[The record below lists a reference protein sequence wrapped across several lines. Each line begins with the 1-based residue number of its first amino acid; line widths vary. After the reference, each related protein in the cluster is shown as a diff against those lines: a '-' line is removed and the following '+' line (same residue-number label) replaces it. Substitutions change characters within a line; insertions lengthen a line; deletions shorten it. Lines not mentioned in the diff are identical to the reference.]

1 MVRAVFFLL
10 AVALLAWLAAFLGG
24 LDGVLDAE
32 VNGVVIGVHT
42 GLAIGLT
49 LILVAIVFISA
60 FGFKSLIDWPGKIRR
75 KAFEA
80 RRAKGMLSLT
90 RGLEAV
96 AAGDATDATRLA
108 KAASRQL
115 EEPAL
120 TRLLTAQAAQL
131 SGDEGTA
138 RDAFTAM
145 LAAPETEFLGR
156 RGLYLQAMRAN
167 DATAAA
173 EHAERAFRLRPNA
186 EWAFRS
192 VFDLALERAAWG
204 EARAALELAQKNH
217 VVEGEDVRRSKAALL
232 AADAYAANAAGDS
245 ATALREA
252 EEAAKLAPD
261 FAPAAVL
268 AARRLAATGKT
279 GRAEKVLEAAW
290 KERPHPAIAVAY
302 ADLKPRDDANAR
314 AERLSRLADL
324 SPFEEESILLRAE
337 QNIVLE
343 DWAAAREGLEQ
354 ILTRRPTAR
363 AFSLMAAAVEGET
376 GSASAARPFYSR
388 AATAPR
394 ETGLGL
400 DGDFDLSAATWT
412 RLVREYAEHGR
423 LEPPALADAPRGLT
437 PDEIRRLAPAPVAM
451 PEPETDE
458 TGDVETNDIIDVDS
472 IEPGEAASSEAGAIA
487 TPLVSAEPVGD
498 AKADAPDTHSETPDE
513 TRTEAA
519 DAADQ
524 AKEHADFSADDA
536 TASEADA
543 APTGTTDEDASAPEK
558 KPDSL

>member
-1 MVRAVFFLL
+1 MVRAVFFLI
-10 AVALLAWLAAFLGG
+10 AVALLGWLAAFLGS
-24 LDGVLDAE
+24 LDGFIDAE
-32 VNGVVIGVHT
+32 VNGEIVGIHT
-42 GLAIGLT
+42 GAAIGLT
-49 LILVAIVFISA
+49 LILVAIVFVSA
-60 FGFKSLIDWPGKIRR
+60 FGFKNLIDWPGKIRR
-75 KAFEA
+75 KAFET

-108 KAASRQL
+108 KAATRQL

-131 SGDEGTA
+131 SGDEETA

-167 DATAAA
+167 DAAAAA

-204 EARAALELAQKNH
+204 EARAALDLAQKND

-232 AADAYAANAAGDS
+232 AADAYAANVAGDS

-268 AARRLAATGKT
+268 AARRLAASGKT

-376 GSASAARPFYSR
+376 GSASAARPFYNR

-437 PDEIRRLAPAPVAM
+437 PDEIRRLAPAPAPAAK
-451 PEPETDE
+451 PEPEADE
-458 TGDVETNDIIDVDS
+458 ASAAEDDIIDVES
-472 IEPGEAASSEAGAIA
+472 VEPEEAAEAAEADVTA
-487 TPLVSAEPVGD
+487 TPDTEAVPQDD
-498 AKADAPDTHSETPDE
+498 ASADAPDAAPETS
-513 TRTEAA
+513 
-519 DAADQ
+519 DAAPSEVAYAEDP
-524 AKEHADFSADDA
+524 ANEDAHAPDA
-536 TASEADA
+536 TASETDTAQSETKDESANA
-543 APTGTTDEDASAPEK
+543 AEK
-558 KPDSL
+558 KPESH

>member
-1 MVRAVFFLL
+1 MIRAVFFLI

-32 VNGVVIGVHT
+32 VNGWVIGAPT
-42 GLAIGLT
+42 GLAIGFALV
-49 LILVAIVFISA
+49 LVAIVFISA
-60 FGFKSLIDWPGKIRR
+60 FGFKSLIDWPGKVRR

-131 SGDEGTA
+131 SGDEATA
-138 RDAFTAM
+138 REAFTAM

-156 RGLYLQAMRAN
+156 RGLYLQAMRAH
-167 DATAAA
+167 DATSAA

-192 VFDLALERAAWG
+192 VFDLALDRAAWG
-204 EARAALELAQKNH
+204 EARAALDLAQKND

-232 AADAYAANAAGDS
+232 SADAYAADAAGDG

-252 EEAAKLAPD
+252 EEATKLAPD

-268 AARRLAATGKT
+268 AARRLAAAGKT
-279 GRAEKVLEAAW
+279 GRAEKVLETAW
-290 KERPHPAIAVAY
+290 KERPHRSIALAY
-302 ADLKPRDDANAR
+302 GELKPKDDANAR

-343 DWAAAREGLEQ
+343 NWAAAREGLEQ

-376 GSASAARPFYSR
+376 GSPSAARPFYDR
-388 AATAPR
+388 AVTAPR

-400 DGDFDLSAATWT
+400 DGEFVLSAATWT

-437 PDEIRRLAPAPVAM
+437 PDEIRRLAPAPVAP
-451 PEPETDE
+451 PEPEPEDEAGEPAAGEEEIIDIESAPSAAEAVAPETDE
-458 TGDVETNDIIDVDS
+458 AAEDAPAPDEPSGTDAQAAEETPAPAAGEDERPDQAADTAPDAETPVDADA
-472 IEPGEAASSEAGAIA
+472 EATAPDASE
-487 TPLVSAEPVGD
+487 
-498 AKADAPDTHSETPDE
+498 DAPD
-513 TRTEAA
+513 RR
-519 DAADQ
+519 
-524 AKEHADFSADDA
+524 
-536 TASEADA
+536 
-543 APTGTTDEDASAPEK
+543 
-558 KPDSL
+558 